1 MAAEI
6 DGERVATYPDLIVT
20 LAESDGMP
28 TPAAH
33 REPGERIVVLAVP
46 RDRIPLGAGVL
57 EASVYRDPERLLGIE
72 LVTPRRRLVTDPVL
86 VGPGGISPADVVRA
100 ARELALVEL
109 SPEVEATI
117 LAGRAVVDRLV
128 AGDRLIYGLN
138 TGLGH
143 MRDHRVPLEVL
154 QRYQRQM
161 IEAHASGIG
170 PPLDTEDVRAA
181 MLARVSGAAR
191 GGSGLTLEAV
201 RLLVAMLNA
210 GVHPIVPSA
219 GSVGAGDLMHMAAIA
234 SVMIGK
240 GEAELNGEPLPA
252 AEALARAGLTPI
264 DAQPK
269 EGLALVASNG
279 VAIGAGALVAE
290 EAQRLARLADL
301 ACALSLEAVS
311 GNPGPFDEAA
321 GAAKAIP
328 GQVAAAAEVRALLEG
343 SYLHDPATVL
353 SVQDPLSFR
362 VAAQVNG
369 AYREQVTAAE
379 RAVEVELNGIGDNP
393 MVLIERDTLISNGNF
408 QPMQLALAFDALR
421 TGAAH
426 VAMIS
431 ERRMNKLTDDPLLRS
446 GAHAGRPH
454 RRGDGEA
461 PAARARAVRGRG
473 PAGRAEAPGCAGLD
487 SPAAARPGRRGS
499 RHRRAERR
507 VHDAPCPGAARH
519 DPDLRGA
526 DGDRPDGRA
535 GRAHPRQRNA
545 RGLRERASRLVEA
558 ARRRIAR
565 GLRGGDAGRAAL
577 RERPA

>member
-1 MAAEI
+1 
-6 DGERVATYPDLIVT
+6 
-20 LAESDGMP
+20 
-28 TPAAH
+28 
-33 REPGERIVVLAVP
+33 
-46 RDRIPLGAGVL
+46 
-57 EASVYRDPERLLGIE
+57 
-72 LVTPRRRLVTDPVL
+72 
-86 VGPGGISPADVVRA
+86 
-100 ARELALVEL
+100 
-109 SPEVEATI
+109 VEATI

-252 AEALARAGLTPI
+252 AEALARAGLAPI

-362 VAAQVNG
+362 VAPQVNG

-421 TGAAH
+421 TGTAH

-431 ERRMNKLTDDPLLRS
+431 ERRMNKLTTIRFSDPALMLAGLSDEEMAKHPRRALVQYAAAALLAELKHLAAPVSIHLPPLDLDVEDHGTVAPSVVFTTRRALALLDTILTCEAQMAIDLMDVQGVPTLGS
-446 GAHAGRPH
+446 GTR
-454 RRGDGEA
+454 
-461 PAARARAVRGRG
+461 AAYESVQAAWSKL
-473 PAGRAEAPGCAGLD
+473 PAGG
-487 SPAAARPGRRGS
+487 SPAAF
-499 RHRRAERR
+499 
-507 VHDAPCPGAARH
+507 
-519 DPDLRGA
+519 
-526 DGDRPDGRA
+526 
-535 GRAHPRQRNA
+535 
-545 RGLRERASRLVEA
+545 VEA
-558 ARRRIAR
+558 T
-565 GLRGGDAGRAAL
+565 RAAL
-577 RERPA
+577 R

>member
-1 MAAEI
+1 
-6 DGERVATYPDLIVT
+6 
-20 LAESDGMP
+20 
-28 TPAAH
+28 
-33 REPGERIVVLAVP
+33 
-46 RDRIPLGAGVL
+46 
-57 EASVYRDPERLLGIE
+57 
-72 LVTPRRRLVTDPVL
+72 VTDRVL
-86 VGPGGISPADVVRA
+86 VGPGGISPADVVRT

-252 AEALARAGLTPI
+252 AEALARAGLAPI

-328 GQVAAAAEVRALLEG
+328 GQVAAAAEVRTLLEG

-362 VAAQVNG
+362 VAPQVNG

-431 ERRMNKLTDDPLLRS
+431 ERRMNKLTTIRFSDPALMLAGLTDEEMARHPRRALVQYAAAALLADLKHLAAPVSIHLPPLDLDVEDHGTVAPSVVFTTRRALALLDTILTCEAQMAIDLMDVQGVPTLGS
-446 GAHAGRPH
+446 GTRTAYESVQVAWSKL
-454 RRGDGEA
+454 
-461 PAARARAVRGRG
+461 
-473 PAGRAEAPGCAGLD
+473 PAGG
-487 SPAAARPGRRGS
+487 SPAAF
-499 RHRRAERR
+499 
-507 VHDAPCPGAARH
+507 
-519 DPDLRGA
+519 
-526 DGDRPDGRA
+526 
-535 GRAHPRQRNA
+535 
-545 RGLRERASRLVEA
+545 VEA
-558 ARRRIAR
+558 T
-565 GLRGGDAGRAAL
+565 RAAL
-577 RERPA
+577 R